1 MKPKLA
7 ILIVFLAAV
16 GVIVYVAAG
25 KKEKEKDADAGKQ
38 PGSASGT
45 ATAGG
50 GSGAKPATEP
60 VELVFEYSTEKKD
73 WIEAAIGEFAK
84 TEPAIKVKLVGK
96 GSLESVGAILDGA
109 SQPVLWSPA
118 DSYVANLLAADWQT
132 KTGKALFPTTG
143 DDAPQPLL
151 LTPLVFAVW
160 EDRAQVL
167 QGASSG
173 GGQLTWKAIHKAVTA
188 KGGWPAVGGK
198 AGWGFVKLGHT
209 DPTRSNSGL
218 QALVLMALEH
228 FGTQTVTVEQLL
240 DPKFQQ
246 FVKEIELGVTKL
258 EPSTGTFMTDMLRFG
273 PSKYD
278 IALVYESLAVSQL
291 DNAQG
296 RWGSLHIYYPSVTIW
311 NDHPVAILDA
321 PWVTPAQ
328 RAAAAKVVAF
338 LRSRPVQS
346 TALRFGFRPADPT
359 VPMKTNDAANPFTK
373 MAQYGLSIELPP
385 AAPAA
390 EGAVV
395 RNLLMMWS
403 RVVKR

>member
-7 ILIVFLAAV
+7 IVIGFLIAA
-16 GVIVYVAAG
+16 GVIIFVAARG
-25 KKEKEKDADAGKQ
+25 KKAAEPDGAARPV
-38 PGSASGT
+38 PGSASG
-45 ATAGG
+45 ADPAQPAG
-50 GSGAKPATEP
+50 AP
-60 VELVFEYSTEKKD
+60 VELTFEYSTEKKD
-73 WIEAAIGEFAK
+73 WLEAALAELQR
-84 TEPAIKVKLVGK
+84 TDPSIKVKLVGK
-96 GSLESVGAILDGA
+96 GSLDSVNDILDGK

-118 DSYVANLLAADWQT
+118 DSSLANLLASDWQT
-132 KTGKALFPTTG
+132 KTGKALFPTSG
-143 DDAPQPLL
+143 DAAPQPLL

-160 EDRAQVL
+160 EDRAKVL
-167 QGASSG
+167 RDAA
-173 GGQLTWKAIHKAVTA
+173 GGQLTWKAIHKAVMA

-198 AGWGFVKLGHT
+198 PTWGFVKLGHT

-228 FGTQTVTVEQLL
+228 FGTQTVTVEHVL

-258 EPSTGTFMTDMLRFG
+258 ESSTGTFMTDMLRFG

-291 DNAQG
+291 ENAQR
-296 RWGSLHIYYPSVTIW
+296 RWDNLHIYYPSVTIW
-311 NDHPVAILDA
+311 SDHPIVILDA

-328 RAAAAKVVAF
+328 RAAAEKVVAF
-338 LRSRPVQS
+338 LRSKPVQA
-346 TALRFGFRPADPT
+346 TAVRFGFRPADPA
-359 VPMKTNDAANPFTK
+359 VPVKTADGANPFTK
-373 MAQYGLSIELPP
+373 MAQYGLTVELPP
-385 AAPAA
+385 AVPAA
-390 EGAVV
+390 EGPVV